1 MRLIDADELK
11 HSITQTVDILE
22 KTEDDIV
29 TLIVLRAMAETFLE
43 VIDKAPILS
52 VLSVTFPAKDAKNHD
67 AIGIDYD
74 AIEVEFLKGRRNGQ
88 ADVLK
93 EINK

>member
-11 HSITQTVDILE
+11 HSIIQTVDILE

-43 VIDKAPILS
+43 VIDRTPTLS
-52 VLSVTFPAKDAKNHD
+52 VLSVTFPAAKEAKICD
-67 AIGIDYD
+67 PT
-74 AIEVEFLKGRRNGQ
+74 EVTYLKGREDGQ

>member
-43 VIDKAPILS
+43 VIDRTPTLS
-52 VLSVTFPAKDAKNHD
+52 VLSVTFPAKDAKD
-67 AIGIDYD
+67 IKDFD
-74 AIEVEFLKGRRNGQ
+74 PIEITYLKGREDGQ
-88 ADVLK
+88 ANVLK
-93 EINK
+93 EIKGE

>member
-43 VIDKAPILS
+43 VIDRAPTLS
-52 VLSVTFPAKDAKNHD
+52 VLSVTFPAKDATKVCD
-67 AIGIDYD
+67 P
-74 AIEVEFLKGRRNGQ
+74 IEITYLKGREDGQ

-93 EINK
+93 EIKGE

>member
-1 MRLIDADELK
+1 MRPIDADELK
-11 HSITQTVDILE
+11 HFITHTVDILE

-43 VIDKAPILS
+43 VIDRTPTLS
-52 VLSVTFPAKDAKNHD
+52 VLSVTFPAAKDAKNHD

-74 AIEVEFLKGRRNGQ
+74 AIEVEFLKGREDGQ
-88 ADVLK
+88 ADLK
-93 EINK
+93 GD

>member
-52 VLSVTFPAKDAKNHD
+52 VLSVTFPAKAKGHD
-67 AIGIDYD
+67 IIEADYD

-93 EINK
+93 EIKGE